1 MVAWYAEGYVVF
13 MSSHA
18 KIVPG
23 GIYYTSMRR
32 PVLRRR
38 LRLGYRACGVSAGVA
53 YALAV
58 LPEQERAIC
67 IHQMS
72 ENNPD
77 SENRPKRGDVRGNAD
92 ENREAREDGVADAV
106 PQCVVHRGR
115 KQREPEPGQGA
126 QEGYCSES
134 YTTISLVSHRVK

>member
-1 MVAWYAEGYVVF
+1 MVRVMEGYVVF

-18 KIVPG
+18 KIVPEG
-23 GIYYTSMRR
+23 MYYTSMRR

-38 LRLGYRACGVSAGVA
+38 LRLGYRPCGVSAGVA

-58 LPEQERAIC
+58 LPKQERATS
-67 IHQMS
+67 IHQVS
-72 ENNPD
+72 RN
-77 SENRPKRGDVRGNAD
+77 SQGSKNRTRRGDVRGNAD

-126 QEGYCSES
+126 
-134 YTTISLVSHRVK
+134 